1 LEGRCYEESRQL
13 QFVYKSCS
21 NRIAR
26 TLFGLKNRAGSIA
39 TNSIDTNGTR
49 YQGEISLRQHAID
62 AAQEHQNRI
71 GLEQYKLNLQDV

>member
-1 LEGRCYEESRQL
+1 M
-13 QFVYKSCS
+13 K
-21 NRIAR
+21 NK
-26 TLFGLKNRAGSIA
+26 FGSVA

>member
-1 LEGRCYEESRQL
+1 LSTKAAVIASEQGPVFDAL
-13 QFVYKSCS
+13 
-21 NRIAR
+21 AR